1 MKNLLNH
8 LKLYIFRGLLALI
21 PIGLT
26 ISILRIVY
34 VVIDKKVMALVDQY
48 IGYRIPG
55 LGLILFIF
63 VLYISGI
70 IGSNVFG
77 KKLFAILEAIMNK
90 IPLVKTVYQVGKQ
103 MSNTLSLPE
112 NQMFKKAVLVDY
124 FRPDV
129 WVIGFVTGEVKNE
142 DTGETLLKVF
152 IPTVPN
158 PTSGALVV
166 LKESQIKELQWGVE
180 EAMKM
185 VISGGIIGPTT
196 LKFNHKKM
204 LEI

>member
-1 MKNLLNH
+1 MKNILNH

-34 VVIDKKVMALVDQY
+34 VVIDKKVMVLVDQY

-63 VLYISGI
+63 GLYISGI

>member
-1 MKNLLNH
+1 MKNILNH

>member
-1 MKNLLNH
+1 MKNILNH

-112 NQMFKKAVLVDY
+112 NQRKS
-124 FRPDV
+124 P
-129 WVIGFVTGEVKNE
+129 
-142 DTGETLLKVF
+142 
-152 IPTVPN
+152 
-158 PTSGALVV
+158 
-166 LKESQIKELQWGVE
+166 
-180 EAMKM
+180 
-185 VISGGIIGPTT
+185 
-196 LKFNHKKM
+196 
-204 LEI
+204 